1 VAGECWRAG
10 YAVVVVNILLISPG
24 IEGATI
30 DFLAPMEDFTLLLHA
45 LGRNSMKKQKR
56 RIVPL
61 VGRVVRGPGALAKPV
76 RTNSSRNSLLG
87 AANLTTYIALHDWEE
102 KERTAL
108 GYHLTDGL
116 RGDEI

>member
-1 VAGECWRAG
+1 M
-10 YAVVVVNILLISPG
+10 VVVNILLISPG

-45 LGRNSMKKQKR
+45 LGRNSMKEQKR

-76 RTNSSRNSLLG
+76 MRTNSSRNSLLG
-87 AANLTTYIALHDWEE
+87 AANLTTYIALHHWEE